1 MPTAASDAGCIE
13 VYAENPVHW
22 LTVRPPEIGR
32 HWEKHG
38 TRLRS
43 PPYRPTAASRPR
55 QTADCRSSRA
65 EHAPVSCATVAV
77 YATCH
82 VVSTWA

>member
-1 MPTAASDAGCIE
+1 VDLGASQTHEQLTALLVNKAIE

-38 TRLRS
+38 TRLR
-43 PPYRPTAASRPR
+43 PPP
-55 QTADCRSSRA
+55 
-65 EHAPVSCATVAV
+65 
-77 YATCH
+77 
-82 VVSTWA
+82 